1 MSADAAFADISVR
14 LLGEPDI
21 DEGTGFGKNPGLRV
35 NGKIFAMIVR
45 GDLVMKLPAN
55 VCTQLVEAGRATY
68 FVVGKKEMREWV
80 NAGSEPADDWPAL
93 VTQALEFVRPR

>member
-14 LLGEPDI
+14 LLGEPGV

-45 GDLVMKLPAN
+45 GDLVVKLPADT
-55 VCTQLVEAGRATY
+55 CAQLVEQGRSTY

-80 NAGSEPADDWPAL
+80 NAGSVPADDWPGL
-93 VTQALEFVRPR
+93 VTQALEFVRG